1 MATTKS
7 AKKDEQLRLRKELS
21 EKAVAFYAQ
30 HNVSQTLEKL
40 LNQMFVAAPNDV
52 YGYMVRSHVH
62 GLLTCYTHA
71 ASYRIKVFVCVGQQ
85 LCISIVVCTTI
96 AQITCTCS
104 CMLHY
109 LRIYAS
115 LSTYNCALKEV
126 ACHSICV

>member
-1 MATTKS
+1 MAATKS

-62 GLLTCYTHA
+62 GLLDLCRPVATY
-71 ASYRIKVFVCVGQQ
+71 VQ
-85 LCISIVVCTTI
+85 LHD
-96 AQITCTCS
+96 CS
-104 CMLHY
+104 LHDNSPNNMY
-109 LRIYAS
+109 L
-115 LSTYNCALKEV
+115 
-126 ACHSICV
+126 